1 MNTFALGNYVAK
13 VSEHSEQST
22 FFDWLLFTKLNH
34 HPEIH
39 PLWFSVPN
47 GAHLAGDK
55 NQRGRAM
62 NVLKAEGFTPGVA
75 DTLFLSGRGGYLGLA
90 LEFKTQDKKNTKD
103 GGLSEAQREFL
114 RSVRAEG
121 YQAAVAYG
129 ADEAA
134 QIAQNYFAMPKTQ
147 DMLYRALDCAER
159 GDLEGCKSVLQ
170 DVVRAW

>member
-1 MNTFALGNYVAK
+1 MNFTLGNYLPK
-13 VSEHSEQST
+13 VSEHSEQSA
-22 FFDWLLFTKLNH
+22 FFDWLSTKQRDY
-34 HPEIH
+34 PEIN

-62 NVLKAEGFTPGVA
+62 NILKAEGFTPGVA

-103 GGLSEAQREFL
+103 GGLSDSQREFL
-114 RSVRAEG
+114 RAAKMEG
-121 YQAAVAYG
+121 LQAAVAYG
-129 ADEAA
+129 ADEAV
-134 QIAQNYFAMPKTQ
+134 QIAQGYLSQEKTQ
-147 DMLYRALDCAER
+147 GMIYRALKCAER
-159 GDLEGCKSVLQ
+159 GDLDGCKNILQ